1 MILGNLGR
9 NHIVAHRRSIY
20 RCSPEQLRFATE
32 SEQTV
37 SEFSDNELLGIK
49 NLLEKGQFPRSQFT
63 DLIPEGEPPSPEV
76 VSDAVHSQSLSGALT
91 AADKLQQQQTEESIM
106 PDVDMP
112 KALAPTELNWNSGR
126 SEDARYGPLR
136 IRHTYKRPER
146 FEPLRVVE
154 DHSEEFLEMKQNVGE
169 LTNASS
175 PSSPSHENTEH
186 ASPRASG
193 HKRSVS
199 IREGSQ
205 EPPTHKAKHDDSA
218 ECGGTVLPR
227 GPVCRSGRCALPS
240 RFIYGS
246 ISAEESSKGAG
257 SSRP

>member
-1 MILGNLGR
+1 M
-9 NHIVAHRRSIY
+9 
-20 RCSPEQLRFATE
+20 
-32 SEQTV
+32 
-37 SEFSDNELLGIK
+37 
-49 NLLEKGQFPRSQFT
+49 
-63 DLIPEGEPPSPEV
+63 PS
-76 VSDAVHSQSLSGALT
+76 SQSLSGALT
-91 AADKLQQQQTEESIM
+91 AAEKLQQQQAEESIM

-112 KALAPTELNWNSGR
+112 KALVPTELKWNSGR
-126 SEDARYGPLR
+126 SGDARYGPLR
-136 IRHTYKRPER
+136 MRHTYKRPER

-175 PSSPSHENTEH
+175 PSSPSNENTEH

-218 ECGGTVLPR
+218 EC
-227 GPVCRSGRCALPS
+227 
-240 RFIYGS
+240 
-246 ISAEESSKGAG
+246 
-257 SSRP
+257 